1 MKKTMCH
8 IAVMVMLVPCLLL
21 FNDSEYMWPNMAG
34 LLYVVALYMSVKY
47 TRCGR
52 RLFLRIYRN
61 MK

>member
-1 MKKTMCH
+1 
-8 IAVMVMLVPCLLL
+8 MVMLAPCLLL